1 MSEFTLKIQV
11 GDASI
16 DIQGETDA
24 VKDLF
29 REIRDNGLGSISILK
44 RQVNVTQLPQDINY
58 FNNSTPQITDTVET
72 VNVCEED
79 EVPDEYKYPHIHEVA
94 AKKLPENEE
103 EWVLIYAFYA
113 SGFAKNTVS
122 KDEIKA
128 YYRESN
134 RVNGQRYKDFDGNIK
149 KLVQTN
155 MLKVVSSDVFKISD
169 SCKIKAVEILNR
181 EAKPVKVVSNGNSKK
196 VILPKFCELNI
207 SETDKDTIKD
217 TYKKINPKTNMDKIF
232 LVTYLAKQLC
242 NIDEVDTD
250 SIFTLLDIVVEKKDI
265 AIESTIKNMKNRNYN
280 LLQDGSTKGK
290 YILSSKSER
299 YFRELKG
306 E

>member
-29 REIRDNGLGSISILK
+29 REIRDSGLGSISILK
-44 RQVNVTQLPQDINY
+44 RQVNVTQIPQDINY
-58 FNNSTPQITDTVET
+58 LNNSTPQIMDTVET

-79 EVPDEYKYPHIHEVA
+79 EVPDEYKYPHIQEVVV
-94 AKKLPENEE
+94 KKFPENEE
-103 EWVLIYAFYA
+103 EWVLIYAFYS
-113 SGFAKNTVS
+113 SGFGKNTVS

-149 KLVQTN
+149 KLVQTA

-169 SCKIKAVEILNR
+169 SCKTKAIEILNR
-181 EAKPVKVVSNGNSKK
+181 EAKPVKVVTNGNSKK
-196 VILPKFCELNI
+196 VSMPKFCELNI
-207 SETDKDTIKD
+207 SETDKDTIRD
-217 TYKKINPKTNMDKIF
+217 TYKAINPKTNMDKIF
-232 LVTYLAKQLC
+232 LVTYLVKQLC

-250 SIFTLLDIVVEKKDI
+250 SIFTLLDIVVEKKDV

-280 LLQDGSTKGK
+280 LLQDGSAKGK
-290 YILSSKSER
+290 YKLSSKSER